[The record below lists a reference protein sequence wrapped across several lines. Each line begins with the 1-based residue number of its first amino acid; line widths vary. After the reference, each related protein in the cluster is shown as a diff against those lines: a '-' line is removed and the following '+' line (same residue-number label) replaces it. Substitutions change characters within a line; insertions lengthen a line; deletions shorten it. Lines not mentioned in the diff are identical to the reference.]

1 MLPDGTLAAT
11 RLWKR
16 FHSDRRHSQMRHRVQ
31 QLTHRSQAG
40 SAKWRWAL
48 RDVDFS
54 AQPGESIGLF
64 GPNGSGKSTLLK
76 ILSRVMVPD
85 AGSLQISGRVGA
97 LIEVASG
104 IHPQLSGRENVFLYG
119 SLLGLSRRDVARR
132 FDAIVDFA
140 ELEAAVDRQVKFYS
154 SGMKMRLGFAVAA
167 FLDPDVLLVDEVL
180 AVGDTSFQQ
189 KCLDRIQAVLEQGTT
204 IVFVS
209 HDLAAV
215 QAACSRG
222 VWLQDG
228 VVMQQGAI
236 EETMNAYRRSI
247 EEAAEILPGTS
258 GLVNVRKVTVSGP
271 SGSRPSSLADLEVG
285 IVLESP
291 VVRPGSLCLG
301 LSEGPATPILTVR
314 REMQLGEGET
324 EIRCRISR
332 LPLPRGRFYVWL
344 AIQKWG
350 DPLPWQP
357 VAHFDVDGPELDS
370 PPHAVVR
377 LAPVYVQATWT
388 VEEL

>member
-1 MLPDGTLAAT
+1 MLPEGTIAAT

-16 FHSDRRHSQMRHRVQ
+16 FRADRRHSLMRHRLQ
-31 QLTHRSQAG
+31 QLAHRRPTG
-40 SAKWRWAL
+40 SPKWRWAL

-54 AQPGESIGLF
+54 VEPGESIGLF
-64 GPNGSGKSTLLK
+64 GQNGSGKSTLLK
-76 ILSRVMVPD
+76 TLSRVMVPD
-85 AGSLQISGRVGA
+85 AGSLEVAGRVGA

-104 IHPQLSGRENVFLYG
+104 IHPQLSGRENVYLYG
-119 SLLGLSRRDVARR
+119 SLLGLSRRDVNRR

-140 ELEAAVDRQVKFYS
+140 ELEAAVERQVKFYS
-154 SGMKMRLGFAVAA
+154 SGMKMRLGFAIAA
-167 FLDPDVLLVDEVL
+167 FLDPAILLVDEVL

-215 QAACSRG
+215 QASCSRG

-228 VVMQQGAI
+228 VVMQDGAI
-236 EETMNAYRRSI
+236 DETMNAYRRSI
-247 EEAAEILPGTS
+247 EEAAEILPGVS
-258 GLVNVRKVTVSGP
+258 GLVNVQKVTVSGP

-301 LSEGPATPILTVR
+301 VSEGPATPIFTVR
-314 REMQLGEGET
+314 REMQLGQGET
-324 EIRCRISR
+324 EVRCRISR
-332 LPLPRGRFYVWL
+332 LPLPRGRFYLWL

-357 VAHFDVDGPELDS
+357 VAHFDVAGPELDS

-377 LAPVYVQATWT
+377 LAPVFVEARWA
-388 VEEL
+388 VEER